1 MSDWD
6 AEWAAAEA
14 AAREEIARTRLNT
27 HEGGGTGGNSGLT
40 VTAGAKEGAAAYL
53 EEELKPTVTREAALV
68 MAASVRSAARMAGW
82 RSAAGLAHASQAWEH
97 KLSALGEWLEL
108 EAQALRGVSQS
119 FVHQEAQ
126 IVNDLQA
133 IRATPINGMPD

>member
-6 AEWAAAEA
+6 AEWAAAKA
-14 AAREEIARTRLNT
+14 AAHEETARTRLNT
-27 HEGGGTGGNSGLT
+27 HEGGGAGGNSDLT
-40 VTAGAKEGAAAYL
+40 VTAGAKEAAAAYL
-53 EEELKPTVTREAALV
+53 EEELKPAVTREGVLV

-97 KLSALGEWLEL
+97 KLSALGEWLGQ

-133 IRATPINGMPD
+133 VHATPINGMPD